1 MPPRLASSAR
11 GLCAAS
17 AAILLAA
24 ACSQNHLTVVDSRGS
39 MLADLVHTRYSRT
52 ADSTRVRTENIP
64 VAPELSLYA
73 AYKYPGQHAAS
84 PPDSVAVVF
93 EAQGVKAAWREPQG
107 RALTLV
113 LDDTARV
120 TWPETQY
127 RALAFD
133 KVGPLTFG
141 GYTEWVWVNVPR
153 DVYERVAS
161 AHKVDGRLARVAFS
175 LGDRQLAALRVLAQ
189 RATAEGATAGR

>member
-1 MPPRLASSAR
+1 MSPRLPTTRAA
-11 GLCAAS
+11 CAGA

-24 ACSQNHLTVVDSRGS
+24 ACARQNRLTVVDSRGS
-39 MLADLVHTRYSRT
+39 MLADLVHARYSQA
-52 ADSTRVRTENIP
+52 ADSTRVRTEDIP

-84 PPDSVAVVF
+84 PPESVAVVF
-93 EAQGVKAAWREPQG
+93 EAQGVKAAWRDPQG

-127 RALAFD
+127 RALAYN

-141 GYTEWVWVNVPR
+141 GFTEWVWVNVPR
-153 DVYERVAS
+153 DVYERLAS
-161 AHKVDGRLARVAFS
+161 ARRIDGRLARVSFT
-175 LGDRQLAALRVLAQ
+175 LGQREMAPLRVLAQ
-189 RATAEGATAGR
+189 RMTAEGLAGR